1 MLADHDVVATIVAK
15 DLNADRGF
23 YKGSV

>member
-1 MLADHDVVATIVAK
+1 MLADQDAVATIVAK